1 MNSER
6 GYKMKNISFSP
17 PDITEAEIKE
27 VAEALRSGWITTGPR
42 TKKLEQ
48 KIANFCSTEKAV
60 CLNSATAALELN
72 LRVLG
77 IGEGDEVITSAYTY
91 TASASVIK
99 HVGAKIVLVDTAN
112 DSYEMDYEK
121 LNSAITSKTK
131 AIIPVDLAGIPCNYE
146 RIFEIVNNKK
156 EIFKPKNKIQ
166 KAIGRIAVCADAAH
180 AFGAKWHNMPV
191 GSIADFTSF
200 SFHAVKNFT
209 TAEGGAATWK
219 NIPGIDNEELYK
231 EYQLYS
237 LHGQSKDA
245 LAKTKLGAWEYD
257 IKGTYYKCNMTDI
270 MAAIGL
276 VQFERY
282 PQLLARRKNII
293 EQYNDGLKD
302 CDIKFLHH
310 YTDEYQS
317 SGHLYLVRLLG
328 KDEEYRNQFIIKMAE
343 RGIATNVH
351 YKPLPMH
358 TAYKNLGFNI
368 KDYPNA
374 YERYKNEITLPL
386 HTLLT
391 DDDVKYIIKN
401 FKEVIKELQ

>member
-1 MNSER
+1 
-6 GYKMKNISFSP
+6 MKARNISFSP

-42 TKKLEQ
+42 TKKLE
-48 KIANFCSTEKAV
+48 KEIAEMCRTSKAV

-77 IGEGDEVITSAYTY
+77 IGPGDEVITSAYTY
-91 TASASVIK
+91 TASASVIE
-99 HVGAKIVLVDTAN
+99 HVGATIVLVDTAP
-112 DSYEMDYEK
+112 DSYEMDYAK
-121 LNSAITSKTK
+121 LADAITDKTK
-131 AIIPVDLAGIPCNYE
+131 AIIPVDLAGIPCDYDT
-146 RIFEIVNNKK
+146 IFAVVESKK
-156 EIFKPKNKIQ
+156 ALFKPANKIQ
-166 KAIGRIAVCADAAH
+166 QTLGRVAVCADAAH
-180 AFGAKWHNMPV
+180 AFGASWKGQPV

-209 TAEGGAATWK
+209 TAEGGAAVWRD
-219 NIPGIDNEELYK
+219 IPGIDNEELYH
-231 EYQLYS
+231 EYQLLS

-245 LAKTKLGAWEYD
+245 LAKTQLGAWEYD

-282 PQLLARRKNII
+282 PQLLARRKEII
-293 EQYNDGLKD
+293 AQYDAALADCNVQVLEHYNEQ
-302 CDIKFLHH
+302 H
-310 YTDEYQS
+310 QS
-317 SGHLYLVRLLG
+317 SGHLYLVRFNG
-328 KDEEYRNQFIIKMAE
+328 KDSEYRNKFIIKMAE
-343 RGIATNVH
+343 RGVATNVH

-358 TAYKNLGFNI
+358 TAYKNLGFDI

-374 YERYKNEITLPL
+374 YAQFANEMTLPL

-391 DDDVKYIIKN
+391 DEDVEYVMEC
-401 FKEVIKELQ
+401 FKAVQKEMA